1 MNRKGNSVNKN
12 QAVLNLIGTGALVL
26 KVLVPLTG
34 PDSSLMEKTATSAA
48 SPKHL
53 PPIALFNL
61 ISAAR
66 GSSARE
72 YTPSQNK
79 ARPALWKG
87 GAQTPGLDG
96 RQEAGTT
103 IELQLMFL

>member
-1 MNRKGNSVNKN
+1 
-12 QAVLNLIGTGALVL
+12 
-26 KVLVPLTG
+26 
-34 PDSSLMEKTATSAA
+34 MEKTATSAA

-66 GSSARE
+66 GPPRE

-79 ARPALWKG
+79 ARPVLWKG

>member
-26 KVLVPLTG
+26 KVLVPTG

-53 PPIALFNL
+53 PPIASL
-61 ISAAR
+61 ISPA
-66 GSSARE
+66 GGPPRE

-79 ARPALWKG
+79 ARPVLWKG